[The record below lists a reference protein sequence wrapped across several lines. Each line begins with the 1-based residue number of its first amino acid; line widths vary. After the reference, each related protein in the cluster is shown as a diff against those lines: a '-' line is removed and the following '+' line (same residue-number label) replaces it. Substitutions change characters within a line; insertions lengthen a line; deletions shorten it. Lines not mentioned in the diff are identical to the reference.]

1 MDNQKNTKNTKG
13 LVCIKCDFKCS
24 RPAEYSR
31 HLATDKHKKI
41 CNDIIKPPKDDFIC
55 SCGKEYKHSSGLWR
69 HKQGCKPN
77 DILVAD
83 LLKQNNDLLLQ
94 NQELKELITE
104 QKEIILE
111 QKEVFIEQIEYNKQL
126 LGIAKE
132 QKELAEEQKELAKEQ
147 KYISQD
153 QAEEQQEHN
162 KKILELA
169 KEQKY
174 LAQDQAEEQQEH
186 NKKVLELAQEQKELT
201 IEQAEQTK
209 ILMEQIK
216 EKGLGGTIINN
227 TTTNNNTFNLNNY
240 LTVTCK
246 DAMNLKELIELV
258 NQYDIPN
265 KLIEMFEHG
274 THSSG
279 MNRVMDE
286 ILNEIPVNKRPI
298 HCSDLKREV
307 LHIKSN
313 DSWEKE
319 DSNGAKLLAI
329 SFIDHVKDRV
339 FGETLR
345 WKKDVLNPNSDKDDD
360 RYTRVLTHMIGP
372 ISTTPDFTR
381 EKEKIKVH
389 LAKKTLI
396 AKM

>member
-1 MDNQKNTKNTKG
+1 MTTEKIAKIAKEFE
-13 LVCIKCDFKCS
+13 CKKC
-24 RPAEYSR
+24 EY
-31 HLATDKHKKI
+31 
-41 CNDIIKPPKDDFIC
+41 IC
-55 SCGKEYKHSSGLWR
+55 SNKYDFNKHLSTGKHTRLQNTNENSKIVKLYKCICGNEYKHNPSLYK
-69 HKQGCKPN
+69 HKQTCSEIADANYKN
-77 DILVAD
+77 KIIED
-83 LLKQNNDLLLQ
+83 LLKQNN
-94 NQELKELITE
+94 EL
-104 QKEIILE
+104 KEIILE

-132 QKELAEEQKELAKEQ
+132 QKEIAHEQKELAKET
-147 KYISQD
+147 
-153 QAEEQQEHN
+153 
-162 KKILELA
+162 
-169 KEQKY
+169 KY

-186 NKKVLELAQEQKELT
+186 NKRVLELAQEQKDLAQEQKDLAQETKDIAQEQKELT

-216 EKGLGGTIINN
+216 EKGLGGGGTIINN
-227 TTTNNNTFNLNNY
+227 TTNNTFNLNNY

-246 DAMNLKELIELV
+246 DAMNLKELIEMV

-329 SFIDHVKDRV
+329 SFIDHIKHRV

-345 WKKDVLNPNSDKDDD
+345 WKNDVLNPNSDKDDD
-360 RYTRVLTHMIGP
+360 RYTRVLTQMIGP
-372 ISTTPDFTR
+372 HSKTEAFVR

>member
-1 MDNQKNTKNTKG
+1 MDKLNNAENAEKFI
-13 LVCIKCDFKCS
+13 CIKCDFKCS
-24 RPAEYSR
+24 KQSNYTI
-31 HLATDKHKKI
+31 HLSTDKHKRLH
-41 CNDIIKPPKDDFIC
+41 NDIKKMPKNEFIC

-69 HKQGCKPN
+69 HKQACKPN

-147 KYISQD
+147 KYIAQD

-227 TTTNNNTFNLNNY
+227 TTNNNTFNLNNY

-246 DAMNLKELIELV
+246 DAMNLAELIELV

-339 FGETLR
+339 FGETIR
-345 WKKDVLNPNSDKDDD
+345 WKNDVLNPHSDKDDD
-360 RYTRVLTHMIGP
+360 RYTRVLKQMLGP
-372 ISTTPDFTR
+372 TSTTPDFTR
-381 EKEKIKVH
+381 EKEKMKVH

>member
-1 MDNQKNTKNTKG
+1 MDYKNIAKLAKDFE
-13 LVCIKCDFKCS
+13 CKKCDYICYKQSDFNKHLS
-24 RPAEYSR
+24 TAK
-31 HLATDKHKKI
+31 HLKVTNDTINAQKLATYKCI
-41 CNDIIKPPKDDFIC
+41 CGN
-55 SCGKEYKHSSGLWR
+55 EYKHRQNLYR
-69 HKQGCKPN
+69 HKQTCSEIADANYKN
-77 DILVAD
+77 KIIED
-83 LLKQNNDLLLQ
+83 LLKQNN
-94 NQELKELITE
+94 EL
-104 QKEIILE
+104 KEIILE

-132 QKELAEEQKELAKEQ
+132 QKEIAHEQK
-147 KYISQD
+147 
-153 QAEEQQEHN
+153 
-162 KKILELA
+162 ELA

-186 NKKVLELAQEQKELT
+186 NKKVLELAQETKDIAQEQKELT

-216 EKGLGGTIINN
+216 EKGLGGGTIINN
-227 TTTNNNTFNLNNY
+227 TTNNTTFNLNNY

-246 DAMNLKELIELV
+246 DAMNLKELIEIV

-313 DSWEKE
+313 DLWEKE
-319 DSNGAKLLAI
+319 DNNGAKLLAI

-345 WKKDVLNPNSDKDDD
+345 WKNDVLNPNSDKDDD
-360 RYTRVLTHMIGP
+360 RYTRVLTQMMGP
-372 ISTTPDFTR
+372 HSKTEAFVR

>member
-1 MDNQKNTKNTKG
+1 MTTEKTTKNTKM
-13 LVCIKCDFKCS
+13 LNCIICDFECS
-24 RPAEYSR
+24 RPAEYTR
-31 HLATDKHKKI
+31 HIATAKHLRLINTNNNSQKHTIYKCI
-41 CNDIIKPPKDDFIC
+41 CGN
-55 SCGKEYKHSSGLWR
+55 EYKHNPSLYR
-69 HKQGCKPN
+69 HKQTCSEIADANYKN
-77 DILVAD
+77 KIIED
-83 LLKQNNDLLLQ
+83 LLKQNN
-94 NQELKELITE
+94 EL
-104 QKEIILE
+104 KEIILE

-216 EKGLGGTIINN
+216 EKGIGGGTIINN

-246 DAMNLKELIELV
+246 DAMNLKELIEMV
-258 NQYDIPN
+258 QQYDIPN

-313 DSWEKE
+313 DLWEKE
-319 DSNGAKLLAI
+319 DNNGAKLLAI
-329 SFIDHVKDRV
+329 SFIDHIKHRV
-339 FGETLR
+339 FGETIR
-345 WKKDVLNPNSDKDDD
+345 WKNDVLNPNSDKDDD
-360 RYTRVLTHMIGP
+360 RYTRVLTQMIGP
-372 ISTTPDFTR
+372 HSKTPDFTR
-381 EKEKIKVH
+381 EKEKMKVH

>member
-1 MDNQKNTKNTKG
+1 MIKNSKNSKIFI
-13 LVCIKCDFKCS
+13 CEKCDFKCS
-24 RPAEYSR
+24 KHNEFLI
-31 HLATDKHKKI
+31 HLSTAKHNKI
-41 CNDIIKPPKDDFIC
+41 CNDIKKTPKDEFIC

-77 DILVAD
+77 DILMTE

-126 LGIAKE
+126 LEIAKE

-153 QAEEQQEHN
+153 QAEEQHEHN

-169 KEQKY
+169 QEQKY
-174 LAQDQAEEQQEH
+174 LAHDQAEEQQEH
-186 NKKVLELAQEQKELT
+186 NKRVLELAQEQKDLT
-201 IEQAEQTK
+201 IEQSEQTK
-209 ILMEQIK
+209 QLMEQIK
-216 EKGLGGTIINN
+216 EKGLGGGTIINN
-227 TTTNNNTFNLNNY
+227 TTNNTFNLNNF

-246 DAMNLKELIELV
+246 DAMNLTELLELV

-313 DSWEKE
+313 NLWEKE

-329 SFIDHVKDRV
+329 SFIEQVKHRV

-345 WKKDVLNPNSDKDDD
+345 WKNDILNPNSDKDDD
-360 RYTRVLTHMIGP
+360 RYTRVLTQMIGP
-372 ISTTPDFTR
+372 HSKTEAFVR

>member
-1 MDNQKNTKNTKG
+1 MTTEKIAKIAKEFE
-13 LVCIKCDFKCS
+13 CKKC
-24 RPAEYSR
+24 EY
-31 HLATDKHKKI
+31 
-41 CNDIIKPPKDDFIC
+41 IC
-55 SCGKEYKHSSGLWR
+55 SNKYDFNKHLSTGKHTRLQNTNENSKIVKLYKCICGNEYKHNPSLYK
-69 HKQGCKPN
+69 HKQTCSEIADANYKN
-77 DILVAD
+77 KIIED
-83 LLKQNNDLLLQ
+83 LLKQNN
-94 NQELKELITE
+94 EL
-104 QKEIILE
+104 KEIILE

-132 QKELAEEQKELAKEQ
+132 QKEIAHEQKELAKET
-147 KYISQD
+147 
-153 QAEEQQEHN
+153 
-162 KKILELA
+162 
-169 KEQKY
+169 KY

-186 NKKVLELAQEQKELT
+186 NKKVLELAQETKDIAQEQKELT

-227 TTTNNNTFNLNNY
+227 TTNNNTFNLNNY

-246 DAMNLKELIELV
+246 DAMNLAELIELV

-313 DSWEKE
+313 NLWEKE

-329 SFIDHVKDRV
+329 SFIDHIKHRV

-345 WKKDVLNPNSDKDDD
+345 WKNDVLNPNSDKDDD
-360 RYTRVLTHMIGP
+360 RYTRVLTQMIGP
-372 ISTTPDFTR
+372 HSKTPDFTR
-381 EKEKIKVH
+381 EKEKMKVH

>member
-1 MDNQKNTKNTKG
+1 MTDEKNAKTAEMFI
-13 LVCIKCDFKCS
+13 CDICDFQCYKKSNYISHNLTAKHFRLTNASKNIIENANMYKC
-24 RPAEYSR
+24 
-31 HLATDKHKKI
+31 I
-41 CNDIIKPPKDDFIC
+41 CGN
-55 SCGKEYKHSSGLWR
+55 EYKHRQSLHK
-69 HKQGCKPN
+69 HKQTCSEIADANYKN
-77 DILVAD
+77 KIIED
-83 LLKQNNDLLLQ
+83 LLKQNN
-94 NQELKELITE
+94 EL
-104 QKEIILE
+104 KEIILE

-132 QKELAEEQKELAKEQ
+132 QKEIAEEQKELAKET
-147 KYISQD
+147 
-153 QAEEQQEHN
+153 
-162 KKILELA
+162 
-169 KEQKY
+169 KY

-186 NKKVLELAQEQKELT
+186 NKRVLELAQEQKELAQETKDIAQEQKDLT

-216 EKGLGGTIINN
+216 EKGLGGGTIINN

-246 DAMNLKELIELV
+246 DAMNLAELIEMV

-265 KLIEMFEHG
+265 KLIECFEHG

-319 DSNGAKLLAI
+319 DNNGAKLLAI
-329 SFIDHVKDRV
+329 SFIDHIKHRV

-345 WKKDVLNPNSDKDDD
+345 WKNDILNPHSDKDDD
-360 RYTRVLTHMIGP
+360 RYTRVLKQMLGP
-372 ISTTPDFTR
+372 TSTTPDFTR
-381 EKEKIKVH
+381 EKEKMKVH

-396 AKM
+396 SKM

>member
-1 MDNQKNTKNTKG
+1 MDYKNIAKLAKDFE
-13 LVCIKCDFKCS
+13 CKKCDYICYKQSDFNKHLS
-24 RPAEYSR
+24 TAK
-31 HLATDKHKKI
+31 HLKITNDTINAQKLATYKCI
-41 CNDIIKPPKDDFIC
+41 CGN
-55 SCGKEYKHSSGLWR
+55 EYKHRQNLYR
-69 HKQGCKPN
+69 HKQTCSEIADANYKN
-77 DILVAD
+77 KIIED
-83 LLKQNNDLLLQ
+83 LLKQNN
-94 NQELKELITE
+94 EL
-104 QKEIILE
+104 KEIILE

-132 QKELAEEQKELAKEQ
+132 QKEIAHEQKELAKET
-147 KYISQD
+147 
-153 QAEEQQEHN
+153 
-162 KKILELA
+162 
-169 KEQKY
+169 KY

-186 NKKVLELAQEQKELT
+186 NKRVLELAQEQKDLAQETKDIAQEQKELT
-201 IEQAEQTK
+201 IEQSEQTK

-216 EKGLGGTIINN
+216 EKGLGGGGTIINN
-227 TTTNNNTFNLNNY
+227 TTNNTFNLNNY

-246 DAMNLKELIELV
+246 DAMNLKELIEMV
-258 NQYDIPN
+258 QQYDIPN

-279 MNRVMDE
+279 VNRVMDE

-313 DSWEKE
+313 DLWEKE

-329 SFIDHVKDRV
+329 SFIDHIKHRV

-345 WKKDVLNPNSDKDDD
+345 WKNDVLNPNSDKDDD
-360 RYTRVLTHMIGP
+360 RYTRVLTQMIGP
-372 ISTTPDFTR
+372 HSKTEAFVR
-381 EKEKIKVH
+381 EKEKIKGH

-396 AKM
+396 SKM

>member
-1 MDNQKNTKNTKG
+1 MDIKKPAI
-13 LVCIKCDFKCS
+13 LVKKFMCEKCNFKCS
-24 RPAEYSR
+24 NKYDYNI
-31 HLATDKHKKI
+31 HLSTAKHKRLH
-41 CNDIIKPPKDDFIC
+41 NDISFSQNPPKDEFIC

-77 DILVAD
+77 DILMTE

-132 QKELAEEQKELAKEQ
+132 QKEIAHEQKELAKET
-147 KYISQD
+147 
-153 QAEEQQEHN
+153 
-162 KKILELA
+162 
-169 KEQKY
+169 KY

-186 NKKVLELAQEQKELT
+186 NKRVLELAQEQKELAQETKDIAQEQKELT

-216 EKGLGGTIINN
+216 EKGLGGGGTIINN
-227 TTTNNNTFNLNNY
+227 TTNNTFNLNNY

-246 DAMNLKELIELV
+246 DAMNLKELIEMV
-258 NQYDIPN
+258 QQYDIPN

-279 MNRVMDE
+279 VNRVMDE

-319 DSNGAKLLAI
+319 DNNGAKLLAI
-329 SFIDHVKDRV
+329 SFIEHIKHRV

-345 WKKDVLNPNSDKDDD
+345 WKNDVLNPNSDKDDD
-360 RYTRVLTHMIGP
+360 RYTRVLTQMIGP
-372 ISTTPDFTR
+372 HSKTEAFVR

>member
-1 MDNQKNTKNTKG
+1 MTTEKIAKIAKEFE
-13 LVCIKCDFKCS
+13 CKKC
-24 RPAEYSR
+24 EY
-31 HLATDKHKKI
+31 
-41 CNDIIKPPKDDFIC
+41 IC
-55 SCGKEYKHSSGLWR
+55 SNKYDFNKHLSTGKHTRLQNTNENSKIVKLYKCICGNEYKHNPSLYK
-69 HKQGCKPN
+69 HKQTCSEIADANYKN
-77 DILVAD
+77 KIIED
-83 LLKQNNDLLLQ
+83 LLKQNN
-94 NQELKELITE
+94 EL
-104 QKEIILE
+104 KEIILE

-132 QKELAEEQKELAKEQ
+132 QKEIAHEQKELAKET
-147 KYISQD
+147 
-153 QAEEQQEHN
+153 
-162 KKILELA
+162 
-169 KEQKY
+169 KY

-186 NKKVLELAQEQKELT
+186 NKRVLELAQEQKELAQETKDIAQEQKELT

-209 ILMEQIK
+209 ILMEHIK
-216 EKGLGGTIINN
+216 EKGLGGGTIINN
-227 TTTNNNTFNLNNY
+227 TTTTNNTFNLNNY

-246 DAMNLKELIELV
+246 DAMNLKELIEMV
-258 NQYDIPN
+258 QQYDIPN

-279 MNRVMDE
+279 VNRVMDE

-313 DSWEKE
+313 DLWEKE

-329 SFIDHVKDRV
+329 SFIDHIKHRV

-345 WKKDVLNPNSDKDDD
+345 WKNDVLNPNSDKDDD
-360 RYTRVLTHMIGP
+360 RYTRVLTQMIGP
-372 ISTTPDFTR
+372 HSKTEAFVR

>member
-1 MDNQKNTKNTKG
+1 MTDEKNAKTAEMFI
-13 LVCIKCDFKCS
+13 CDICDFQCYKKSNYISHNLTAKHFRLTNASKNIIENANMYKC
-24 RPAEYSR
+24 
-31 HLATDKHKKI
+31 I
-41 CNDIIKPPKDDFIC
+41 CGN
-55 SCGKEYKHSSGLWR
+55 EYKHRQSLHK
-69 HKQGCKPN
+69 HKQTCSEIADANYKN
-77 DILVAD
+77 KIIED
-83 LLKQNNDLLLQ
+83 LLKQNN
-94 NQELKELITE
+94 EL
-104 QKEIILE
+104 KEIILE

-132 QKELAEEQKELAKEQ
+132 QKEIAHEQKELAKET
-147 KYISQD
+147 
-153 QAEEQQEHN
+153 
-162 KKILELA
+162 
-169 KEQKY
+169 KY

-186 NKKVLELAQEQKELT
+186 NKRVLELAQEQKDLAQEQKELAQETKDIAQEQKELT

-216 EKGLGGTIINN
+216 EKGLGGGGTIINN

-279 MNRVMDE
+279 VNRVMDE

-313 DSWEKE
+313 DLWEKE

-329 SFIDHVKDRV
+329 SFIDHIKHRV

-345 WKKDVLNPNSDKDDD
+345 WKNDVLNPNSDKDDD
-360 RYTRVLTHMIGP
+360 RYTRVLTQMIGP
-372 ISTTPDFTR
+372 HSKTEAFVR
-381 EKEKIKVH
+381 EKEKIKGH

-396 AKM
+396 SKM

>member
-1 MDNQKNTKNTKG
+1 MDKLNNAENAEKFI
-13 LVCIKCDFKCS
+13 CIKCDFKCS
-24 RPAEYSR
+24 KQSNYTI
-31 HLATDKHKKI
+31 HLSTDKHKRLH
-41 CNDIIKPPKDDFIC
+41 NDIKKMPKDDFIC

-132 QKELAEEQKELAKEQ
+132 QKEIAEEQK
-147 KYISQD
+147 
-153 QAEEQQEHN
+153 
-162 KKILELA
+162 ELA

-186 NKKVLELAQEQKELT
+186 NKKVLELAQETKDIAQEQKELT

-227 TTTNNNTFNLNNY
+227 TTTNNNNTFNLNNY

-279 MNRVMDE
+279 INRVMDE

-319 DSNGAKLLAI
+319 DNNGAKLLAI
-329 SFIDHVKDRV
+329 SFIEHIKHRV

-345 WKKDVLNPNSDKDDD
+345 WKNDVLNPNSDKDDD
-360 RYTRVLTHMIGP
+360 RYTRVLTQMIGP
-372 ISTTPDFTR
+372 HSKTEAFVR

>member
-1 MDNQKNTKNTKG
+1 MTDEKHTKNTK
-13 LVCIKCDFKCS
+13 LLTCEICDFQCS
-24 RPAEYSR
+24 RPAEYYR
-31 HLATDKHKKI
+31 HLSTAKHTRLTMAYKKPQENTEIYKCI
-41 CNDIIKPPKDDFIC
+41 CGN
-55 SCGKEYKHSSGLWR
+55 EYKHRQSLHK
-69 HKQGCKPN
+69 HKQTCGEIADANYKN
-77 DILVAD
+77 KIIED
-83 LLKQNNDLLLQ
+83 LLKQNN
-94 NQELKELITE
+94 EL
-104 QKEIILE
+104 KEIILE

-174 LAQDQAEEQQEH
+174 LVQDQAEEQQEH

-209 ILMEQIK
+209 ILIEQIK
-216 EKGLGGTIINN
+216 EKGIGGGTIINN

-246 DAMNLKELIELV
+246 DAMNLKELIEMV
-258 NQYDIPN
+258 QQYDIPN

-319 DSNGAKLLAI
+319 DNNGAKLLAI
-329 SFIDHVKDRV
+329 SFIDHIKHRV

-345 WKKDVLNPNSDKDDD
+345 WKNDVLNPNSDKDDD
-360 RYTRVLTHMIGP
+360 RYTRVLTQMMGP
-372 ISTTPDFTR
+372 HSKTEAFVR

>member
-1 MDNQKNTKNTKG
+1 MDYKENTKNTKE
-13 LVCIKCDFKCS
+13 LRCEKCDFKCS

-31 HLATDKHKKI
+31 HLLTAKHIKI
-41 CNDIIKPPKDDFIC
+41 TNDTINAQKNTTIYKCIC
-55 SCGKEYKHSSGLWR
+55 GNEYKHRQNLYR
-69 HKQGCKPN
+69 HKQTCSEIADANYKN
-77 DILVAD
+77 KIIED
-83 LLKQNNDLLLQ
+83 LLKQNN
-94 NQELKELITE
+94 EL
-104 QKEIILE
+104 KEIILE
-111 QKEVFIEQIEYNKQL
+111 QKEVFIEQIDYNKQL

-132 QKELAEEQKELAKEQ
+132 QKEIAHEQKELAKET
-147 KYISQD
+147 
-153 QAEEQQEHN
+153 
-162 KKILELA
+162 
-169 KEQKY
+169 KY

-186 NKKVLELAQEQKELT
+186 NKRVLELAQEQKDLAQETKDIAQEQKELT

-216 EKGLGGTIINN
+216 EKGLGGGGTIINN
-227 TTTNNNTFNLNNY
+227 TTNNTFNLNNY

-246 DAMNLKELIELV
+246 DAMNLKELIEMV
-258 NQYDIPN
+258 QQYDIPN

-279 MNRVMDE
+279 VNRVMDE

-319 DSNGAKLLAI
+319 DNNGAKLLAI
-329 SFIDHVKDRV
+329 SFIDHVKHRV

-345 WKKDVLNPNSDKDDD
+345 WKNDVLNPNSDKDDD
-360 RYTRVLTHMIGP
+360 RYTRVLTQMMGP
-372 ISTTPDFTR
+372 HSKTEAFVR
-381 EKEKIKVH
+381 EKEKIKGH

-396 AKM
+396 SKM

>member
-1 MDNQKNTKNTKG
+1 MIKNSKNSKIFI
-13 LVCIKCDFKCS
+13 CEKCDFKCS
-24 RPAEYSR
+24 KHNEFLR
-31 HLATDKHKKI
+31 HLSTAKHNKI
-41 CNDIIKPPKDDFIC
+41 CNDIKKTPKDEFIC
-55 SCGKEYKHSSGLWR
+55 SCGKEYKHNSGLWR

-77 DILVAD
+77 NILMAE

-132 QKELAEEQKELAKEQ
+132 QKEIAEEQKELAKET
-147 KYISQD
+147 
-153 QAEEQQEHN
+153 
-162 KKILELA
+162 
-169 KEQKY
+169 KY

-186 NKKVLELAQEQKELT
+186 NKRVLELAQEQKDLAQETKDIAQEQKELT

-216 EKGLGGTIINN
+216 EKGLGGGTIINN
-227 TTTNNNTFNLNNY
+227 TTNNNTFNLNNY

-246 DAMNLKELIELV
+246 DAMNLKELIEMV
-258 NQYDIPN
+258 QQYDIPN

-319 DSNGAKLLAI
+319 DNNGAKLLAI
-329 SFIDHVKDRV
+329 SFIDHIKHRV

-345 WKKDVLNPNSDKDDD
+345 WKNDVLNPNSDKDDD
-360 RYTRVLTHMIGP
+360 RYTRVLTQMIGP
-372 ISTTPDFTR
+372 HSKTEAFVR
-381 EKEKIKVH
+381 EKEKIKGY

-396 AKM
+396 SKM

>member
-1 MDNQKNTKNTKG
+1 MTNEKNTKPAKLLT
-13 LVCIKCDFKCS
+13 CITCDFQCS

-31 HLATDKHKKI
+31 HIATDKHIRLINTNNNSQKHTIYKCI
-41 CNDIIKPPKDDFIC
+41 CGN
-55 SCGKEYKHSSGLWR
+55 EYKHNPSLYK
-69 HKQGCKPN
+69 HKKTCSEIADANYKN
-77 DILVAD
+77 KIIED
-83 LLKQNNDLLLQ
+83 LLKQNN
-94 NQELKELITE
+94 EL
-104 QKEIILE
+104 KEIILE

-126 LGIAKE
+126 LEIAKE
-132 QKELAEEQKELAKEQ
+132 QKEIAKEQ

-153 QAEEQQEHN
+153 QAEEQHEHN

-169 KEQKY
+169 QEQKY
-174 LAQDQAEEQQEH
+174 LAHDQAEEQQEH
-186 NKKVLELAQEQKELT
+186 NKRVLELAQEQKDLT
-201 IEQAEQTK
+201 IEQSEQTK
-209 ILMEQIK
+209 QLMEQIK
-216 EKGLGGTIINN
+216 EKGLGGGTIINN
-227 TTTNNNTFNLNNY
+227 TTNNTFNLNNF

-246 DAMNLKELIELV
+246 DAMNLTELLELV

-307 LHIKSN
+307 IHIKSN
-313 DSWEKE
+313 NLWEKE
-319 DSNGAKLLAI
+319 DNTGAKLLAV
-329 SFIDHVKDRV
+329 SFINQVKHRV
-339 FGETLR
+339 CGETLR

-360 RYTRVLTHMIGP
+360 RYTRVLTQMIGP
-372 ISTTPDFTR
+372 HSKSPESTR
-381 EKEKIKVH
+381 EKEKMKVH

-396 AKM
+396 SKM

>member
-1 MDNQKNTKNTKG
+1 MTNEKNAKNAEVY
-13 LVCIKCDFKCS
+13 VCQLCDFQCSKQSNYTIHLSTAKHLRLLYPTNNTLKNAKIYKCICGN
-24 RPAEYSR
+24 EYKHNPS
-31 HLATDKHKKI
+31 LYKHKKTCGEI
-41 CNDIIKPPKDDFIC
+41 ADVNYKNKII
-55 SCGKEYKHSSGLWR
+55 E
-69 HKQGCKPN
+69 
-77 DILVAD
+77 D
-83 LLKQNNDLLLQ
+83 LLKQNN
-94 NQELKELITE
+94 EL
-104 QKEIILE
+104 KEIILE

-279 MNRVMDE
+279 VNRVMDE

-313 DSWEKE
+313 DLWEKE

-329 SFIDHVKDRV
+329 SFIDHIKHRV

-345 WKKDVLNPNSDKDDD
+345 WKNDVLNPNSDKDDD
-360 RYTRVLTHMIGP
+360 RYTRVLTQMMGP
-372 ISTTPDFTR
+372 NSKTEAFVR
-381 EKEKIKVH
+381 EKEKIKGH

-396 AKM
+396 SKM

>member
-1 MDNQKNTKNTKG
+1 MTTEKIAKIAKEFE
-13 LVCIKCDFKCS
+13 CKKC
-24 RPAEYSR
+24 EY
-31 HLATDKHKKI
+31 
-41 CNDIIKPPKDDFIC
+41 IC
-55 SCGKEYKHSSGLWR
+55 SNKYDFNKHLSTGKHTRLQNTNENSKIVKLYKCICGNEYKHNPSLYK
-69 HKQGCKPN
+69 HKQTCSEIADANYKN
-77 DILVAD
+77 KIIED
-83 LLKQNNDLLLQ
+83 LLKQNN
-94 NQELKELITE
+94 EL
-104 QKEIILE
+104 KEIILE

-132 QKELAEEQKELAKEQ
+132 QKEIAHEQKELAKET
-147 KYISQD
+147 
-153 QAEEQQEHN
+153 
-162 KKILELA
+162 
-169 KEQKY
+169 KY

-186 NKKVLELAQEQKELT
+186 NKRVLELAQEQKELAQETKDIAQEQKELT

-216 EKGLGGTIINN
+216 EKGLGGGGTIINN

-246 DAMNLKELIELV
+246 DAMNLKELIEMV
-258 NQYDIPN
+258 QQYDIPN

-279 MNRVMDE
+279 VNRVMDE

-313 DSWEKE
+313 DLWEKE

-329 SFIDHVKDRV
+329 SFIDHIKHRV
-339 FGETLR
+339 FGETIR
-345 WKKDVLNPNSDKDDD
+345 WKNDVLNPNSDKDDD
-360 RYTRVLTHMIGP
+360 RYTRVLTQMMGP
-372 ISTTPDFTR
+372 NSKTEAFVR

>member
-1 MDNQKNTKNTKG
+1 MDKLNNAENAEKFI
-13 LVCIKCDFKCS
+13 CIKCDFKCS
-24 RPAEYSR
+24 KQSNYTI
-31 HLATDKHKKI
+31 HLSTDKHKRLH
-41 CNDIIKPPKDDFIC
+41 NDIKKMPKNEFIC

-132 QKELAEEQKELAKEQ
+132 QKEIAHEQKELAKET
-147 KYISQD
+147 
-153 QAEEQQEHN
+153 
-162 KKILELA
+162 
-169 KEQKY
+169 KY

-186 NKKVLELAQEQKELT
+186 NKRVLELAQETKDIAQEQKELT

-216 EKGLGGTIINN
+216 EKGIGGGTIINN

-246 DAMNLKELIELV
+246 DAMNLAELIELV

-313 DSWEKE
+313 NLWEKE

-329 SFIDHVKDRV
+329 SFIEQVKHRV

-345 WKKDVLNPNSDKDDD
+345 WKNDVLNPNSDKDDD
-360 RYTRVLTHMIGP
+360 RYTRVLTQMIGP
-372 ISTTPDFTR
+372 HSKTEAFVR

-396 AKM
+396 SKCIT

>member
-1 MDNQKNTKNTKG
+1 MDYKNIAKLAKDFE
-13 LVCIKCDFKCS
+13 CKKCDYICYKQSDFNKHLS
-24 RPAEYSR
+24 TAK
-31 HLATDKHKKI
+31 HLKITNDTINAQKLATYKCI
-41 CNDIIKPPKDDFIC
+41 CGN
-55 SCGKEYKHSSGLWR
+55 EYKHRQNLYR
-69 HKQGCKPN
+69 HKQTCSEIADANYKN
-77 DILVAD
+77 KIIED
-83 LLKQNNDLLLQ
+83 LLKQNN
-94 NQELKELITE
+94 EL
-104 QKEIILE
+104 KEIILE

-209 ILMEQIK
+209 ILMEHIK
-216 EKGLGGTIINN
+216 EKGLGGVTIINN
-227 TTTNNNTFNLNNY
+227 TTTTNNTFNLNNY

-246 DAMNLKELIELV
+246 DAMNLKELIEMV

-313 DSWEKE
+313 NLWEKE

>member
-1 MDNQKNTKNTKG
+1 MDYKNIAKLAKDFE
-13 LVCIKCDFKCS
+13 CKKCDYICYKQSDFNKHLS
-24 RPAEYSR
+24 TAK
-31 HLATDKHKKI
+31 HLKVTNDTINAQKLATYKCI
-41 CNDIIKPPKDDFIC
+41 CGN
-55 SCGKEYKHSSGLWR
+55 EYKHRQNLYR
-69 HKQGCKPN
+69 HKQTCSEIADANYKN
-77 DILVAD
+77 KIIED
-83 LLKQNNDLLLQ
+83 LLKQNN
-94 NQELKELITE
+94 EL
-104 QKEIILE
+104 KEIILE

-132 QKELAEEQKELAKEQ
+132 QKEIAHEQKELAKET
-147 KYISQD
+147 
-153 QAEEQQEHN
+153 
-162 KKILELA
+162 
-169 KEQKY
+169 KY

-186 NKKVLELAQEQKELT
+186 NKRVLELAQEQKDLAQETKDIAQEQKELT

-216 EKGLGGTIINN
+216 EKGLGGGTIINN
-227 TTTNNNTFNLNNY
+227 TTNNTFNLNNY

-246 DAMNLKELIELV
+246 DAMNLKELIEIV

-279 MNRVMDE
+279 VNRVMDE

-313 DSWEKE
+313 DLWEKE

-329 SFIDHVKDRV
+329 SFIDHIKHRV
-339 FGETLR
+339 FGETIR

-360 RYTRVLTHMIGP
+360 RYTRVLTQMIGP
-372 ISTTPDFTR
+372 ISTTPDFVR

-396 AKM
+396 SKM

>member
-1 MDNQKNTKNTKG
+1 MTTEKIAKIAKEFE
-13 LVCIKCDFKCS
+13 CKKC
-24 RPAEYSR
+24 EY
-31 HLATDKHKKI
+31 
-41 CNDIIKPPKDDFIC
+41 IC
-55 SCGKEYKHSSGLWR
+55 SNKYDFNKHLSTGKHTRLQNTNENSKIVKLYKCICGNEYKHNPSLYK
-69 HKQGCKPN
+69 HKQTCSEIADANYKN
-77 DILVAD
+77 KIIED
-83 LLKQNNDLLLQ
+83 LLKQNN
-94 NQELKELITE
+94 EL
-104 QKEIILE
+104 KEIILE

-132 QKELAEEQKELAKEQ
+132 QKEIAHEQKELAKET
-147 KYISQD
+147 
-153 QAEEQQEHN
+153 
-162 KKILELA
+162 
-169 KEQKY
+169 KY

-186 NKKVLELAQEQKELT
+186 NKRVLELAQEQKELAQETKDIAQEQKELT

-216 EKGLGGTIINN
+216 EKGLGGGGTIINN
-227 TTTNNNTFNLNNY
+227 TTNNTFNLNNY

-279 MNRVMDE
+279 VNRVMDE

-313 DSWEKE
+313 DLWEKE

-329 SFIDHVKDRV
+329 SFIDHIKHRV
-339 FGETLR
+339 FGETMR

-360 RYTRVLTHMIGP
+360 RYTRVLTQMIGP
-372 ISTTPDFTR
+372 ISTTPDFVR

-396 AKM
+396 VKM

>member
-1 MDNQKNTKNTKG
+1 MTDEKNAKTAEMFI
-13 LVCIKCDFKCS
+13 CDICDFQCYKKSNYISHNLTAKHFRLTNASKNIIENANMYKC
-24 RPAEYSR
+24 
-31 HLATDKHKKI
+31 I
-41 CNDIIKPPKDDFIC
+41 CGN
-55 SCGKEYKHSSGLWR
+55 EYKHRQSLHK
-69 HKQGCKPN
+69 HKQTCSEIADANYKN
-77 DILVAD
+77 KIIED
-83 LLKQNNDLLLQ
+83 LLKQNN
-94 NQELKELITE
+94 EL
-104 QKEIILE
+104 KEIILE

-132 QKELAEEQKELAKEQ
+132 QKEIAHEQKELAKET
-147 KYISQD
+147 
-153 QAEEQQEHN
+153 
-162 KKILELA
+162 
-169 KEQKY
+169 KY

-186 NKKVLELAQEQKELT
+186 NKRVLELAQEQKELAQETKDIAQEQKELT
-201 IEQAEQTK
+201 IEQSEQTK

-216 EKGLGGTIINN
+216 EKGLGGGTIINN
-227 TTTNNNTFNLNNY
+227 TTNNTFNLNNY

-313 DSWEKE
+313 DLWEKE

-329 SFIDHVKDRV
+329 SFIDHIKHRV
-339 FGETLR
+339 FGETIR
-345 WKKDVLNPNSDKDDD
+345 WKNDILNPNSDKDDD

-372 ISTTPDFTR
+372 ISTTPDFIR
-381 EKEKIKVH
+381 EKEKIKGH